1 MLWNGHT
8 HTYVCV
14 CIITSL
20 SYYISSIDIY
30 LLGMLSH
37 LHNTKISKSKGC
49 ARMRWNF
56 CLQISS
62 WMQNTCRNIPV
73 MTLLNTMN
81 CFLDFS
87 FVCYVHVA
95 PGSQTF
101 RWLLKFSV
109 LHSMGI
115 FQVLTLTKQY
125 FSQLFYNF
133 FYLLTFDLGGWYF
146 LFEHGLQRVF
156 FLPWLYSIYNCLF
169 HFWSL
174 LRLTLHDNFIIILL
188 SQDKLF

>member
-14 CIITSL
+14 CIITYL

-49 ARMRWNF
+49 ARMRWNL

-62 WMQNTCRNIPV
+62 RMQNTCRNIPV

-87 FVCYVHVA
+87 FICYVHVA
-95 PGSQTF
+95 PESQTF

-109 LHSMGI
+109 LHSMGV
-115 FQVLTLTKQY
+115 FQLLTLAKQY
-125 FSQLFYNF
+125 FSQLFYNC
-133 FYLLTFDLGGWYF
+133 FYLLMFDLGGWYF
-146 LFEHGLQRVF
+146 LFFF
-156 FLPWLYSIYNCLF
+156 FLMEGQCFLF
-169 HFWSL
+169 FL
-174 LRLTLHDNFIIILL
+174 
-188 SQDKLF
+188 